1 MCFILHFTASLQGSK
16 VQLVPPTEK
25 SVGKYNRL
33 TNSEIG
39 YPAFVAVRTAD
50 AIRKRIQ
57 NCRMIETEK
66 KIIYELKKIKY
77 MAINT
82 EKKPE
87 EAIEER
93 VKR

>member
-1 MCFILHFTASLQGSK
+1 
-16 VQLVPPTEK
+16 
-25 SVGKYNRL
+25 
-33 TNSEIG
+33 
-39 YPAFVAVRTAD
+39 
-50 AIRKRIQ
+50 
-57 NCRMIETEK
+57 MIETEK

-93 VKR
+93 VKT